1 VPSNDAPLDADAI
14 LASMR
19 ARISEFNKT
28 EDIIQSIPDAPKPED
43 LIKAVEKIQKVDAPT
58 PKNPTNVNKDGVPEG
73 TVVPAPAERMTP
85 AEALKYTAE
94 TQPRDARGRFRQV
107 LARIKQDLGTSGNQD
122 ALAKIAQV
130 ENLDFAGNYT
140 GAVEASGDLL
150 SIIDRLDSGALNAT
164 SLENVRSSAA
174 ELGKVISN
182 LPFAFG
188 DDNAK
193 IRYSDVPPALKSLME
208 EMIKRV
214 EGKIG
219 KKDSAKAT
227 TTLREFKSGGLY
239 MNQAQISSEMSTLL
253 RLLT

>member
-1 VPSNDAPLDADAI
+1 MDADAV

-19 ARISEFNKT
+19 SRISEFSKT
-28 EDIIQSIPDAPKPED
+28 GDIIREIPDMPKPED
-43 LIKAVEKIQKVDAPT
+43 LIKAVEKIQKAKVPAESTQPAKTENPSVDGKDEAP
-58 PKNPTNVNKDGVPEG
+58 VGV
-73 TVVPAPAERMTP
+73 VAPAEPKRMTP
-85 AEALKYTAE
+85 AEILKYTAD

-107 LARIKQDLGTSGNQD
+107 LARIKEDLGTSGNQD

-140 GAVEASGDLL
+140 GAVQASGDLL
-150 SIIDRLDSGALNAT
+150 NIIDRLDSGALNST

-174 ELGKVISN
+174 ELGRVISN

-193 IRYSDVPPALKSLME
+193 IRYSDVPPALRNLMDA
-208 EMIKRV
+208 MIKRV
-214 EGKIG
+214 EAKIG

-227 TTLREFKSGGLY
+227 KTLQEFKSGSLY